1 VGGHV
6 PQEASAHQACD
17 ELGCLRLVETELLA
31 DLLAPDLDIEAAP
44 APVVDAAKELAIHV
58 HER

>member
-31 DLLAPDLDIEAAP
+31 DLLAPDLDIEAAA
-44 APVVDAAKELAIHV
+44 APL
-58 HER
+58 